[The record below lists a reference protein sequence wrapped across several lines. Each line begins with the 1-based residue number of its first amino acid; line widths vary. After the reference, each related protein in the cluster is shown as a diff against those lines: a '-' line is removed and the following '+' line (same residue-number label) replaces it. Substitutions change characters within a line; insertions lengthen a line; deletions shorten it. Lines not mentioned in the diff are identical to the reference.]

1 MLCTAN
7 GGRSLTTSQRAFHEK
22 QKNQQCLKH
31 AFNHACS
38 CNTIFTEDDWIATPT
53 FNGELQYGNWSI
65 DFISRVI
72 TRYNET
78 HSPKVNYMI
87 KDLTLKSSNTSCIRR
102 SEILSQLKI
111 LLPEPGFLG
120 LIVRTGEHT
129 GPKSG
134 HYIALVC
141 DANGMILRDSCI
153 QEQEQ
158 LTYAAVVEYLNVHQV
173 GHGLPAHATRTQG
186 VIAVFSKLLAYRSR
200 QLSTEL
206 QEAYVEIQASAPAMP
221 SGTTLPLFS
230 SFHFIK
236 LKK

>member
-1 MLCTAN
+1 MLRTAN

-22 QKNQQCLKH
+22 QHNRHCLKH
-31 AFNHACS
+31 AFNHTRS
-38 CNTIFTEDDWIATPT
+38 SNTIFNESDWTATPT
-53 FNGELQYGNWSI
+53 FNGKPQDGNWSI
-65 DFISRVI
+65 DFISKVI

-111 LLPEPGFLG
+111 LLSVPGFLG
-120 LIVRTGEHT
+120 LIVRTGEFT
-129 GPKSG
+129 GPKNG

-141 DANGMILRDSCI
+141 DANGMILRDSLV
-153 QEQEQ
+153 QDQQQ
-158 LTYAAVVEYLNVHQV
+158 LTYAAVVEYLNVNQV
-173 GHGLPAHATRTQG
+173 GHGQAHATRKQG
-186 VIAVFSKLLAYRSR
+186 VIAVFSKLMAHRSLR
-200 QLSTEL
+200 LSL
-206 QEAYVEIQASAPAMP
+206 KFQEAYDEIQASAPATP

-236 LKK
+236 IKK